1 MKKGTSSLG
10 SLDYQWRK
18 MNSAS
23 TEKSIKLNKRETIVL
38 ESYQKE
44 MINRLHTVGEKE
56 FLKQKII
63 ELSKLAKRLR
73 TTQSCNADYENYKE
87 LEAKIA

>member
-23 TEKSIKLNKRETIVL
+23 TEKSVKLNKWEIIVL
-38 ESYQKE
+38 EYYPKE
-44 MINRLHTVGEKE
+44 MINKPE
-56 FLKQKII
+56 
-63 ELSKLAKRLR
+63 
-73 TTQSCNADYENYKE
+73 
-87 LEAKIA
+87 